1 METFRTYCSID
12 TYGRLYVLSSTQ
24 IVFHARR
31 IIANALGIPKSKVRV
46 AKPRIGGGFGAKQ
59 TSVSEIYPAYV
70 TWKTKKSSK
79 IIFTREESQI
89 ASSPRHEMEIAC
101 TSGRYERR
109 NVRGIDLYTLSNTG
123 CIWRAWS
130 HNGKSFRSQIHSAV
144 RKSGSIPIL
153 SAMLCIQIICQRAL
167 IVDMAQ
173 HRDSLQWNQRSM
185 SWLPS

>member
-70 TWKTKKSSK
+70 TW
-79 IIFTREESQI
+79 
-89 ASSPRHEMEIAC
+89 
-101 TSGRYERR
+101 
-109 NVRGIDLYTLSNTG
+109 RGIPD
-123 CIWRAWS
+123 R
-130 HNGKSFRSQIHSAV
+130 
-144 RKSGSIPIL
+144 IL
-153 SAMLCIQIICQRAL
+153 SA
-167 IVDMAQ
+167 
-173 HRDSLQWNQRSM
+173 S
-185 SWLPS
+185 